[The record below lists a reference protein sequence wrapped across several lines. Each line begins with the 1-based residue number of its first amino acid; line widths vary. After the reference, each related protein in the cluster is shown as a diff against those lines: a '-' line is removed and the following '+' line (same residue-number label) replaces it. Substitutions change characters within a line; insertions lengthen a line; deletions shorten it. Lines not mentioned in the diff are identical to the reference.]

1 MANPNQPNLGQTQQE
16 IRDIAAMTED
26 TFRSVADNIQ
36 GMFRDALEQG
46 QNVSRSL
53 SNDIGNN
60 LKSLARLS
68 SDVINNQDKLNK
80 GVLKQSDIQKQI
92 QQRSEKINAIENQIR
107 VARLAGL
114 DISQDI
120 LEDLEATTRVNQL
133 YINQLLDQK
142 NILDDIDKEIG
153 QLGMGIQ
160 GLGTFAKKL
169 GFDGL
174 AKPLE
179 RAMENTKAYKAQ
191 LIQAQREYDSLI
203 NKSEELTEAEIKR
216 KEELEGEIK
225 LLEKKQGRLKNIL
238 SSLKEELT
246 MTNAVDFV
254 FTNIAKSFLKLN
266 EAQTE
271 FTRETGRNIPHLDTI
286 NSSLISSV
294 DYIKTATSL
303 TKQFGFAAD
312 AVFSKDTIESASKLQ
327 VLMGMSAEEAGNAA
341 ALSKI
346 NGSELDDQSQSILDQ
361 VGAYNKTNQSALSQK
376 GILTDV
382 YNTSQTIQLSLG
394 GSEKRIASANIAARA
409 LGLSL
414 KEVEGI
420 ADSLLDIE
428 SSIAS
433 EFEAEVITGK
443 QLNLEAARYYAL
455 QNDLEGVAKEIG
467 NNQEI
472 LNTFAKGT
480 RIEQEAVAK
489 AMGLSKDQISKMIYA
504 KELEAGITKEQAALN
519 SGMKLEDLERLT
531 VQETITKSM
540 EKMGSALAGPLETLA
555 SMLDN
560 MSQFSGIITTVIGSM
575 IVLKT
580 ITSTILG
587 IEKSIAAYKAISTAR
602 TAAMASLEGS
612 VALQKRAQTLLDL
625 KGLAL
630 GKSKLVQLAAQAA
643 LWALANPITALV
655 GLGVAAAVG
664 AVAYSMISKAGD
676 VNSPADGKTQIST
689 KEGGLFEL
697 SKNDDLVAFPG
708 ASKALSNKNQPVI
721 INQPTAP
728 VQQSPSID
736 YDKMAQAMSKVSV
749 NTNLDGVRVSSEL
762 QKAPMG
768 IATRKI

>member
-1 MANPNQPNLGQTQQE
+1 MANSNQPNLGQTQQE
-16 IRDIAAMTED
+16 IRDIAAMTEE

-36 GMFRDALEQG
+36 TMFRDALEQG

-68 SDVINNQDKLNK
+68 TDVINNQDKLNR
-80 GVLKQSDIQKQI
+80 GILKQSDIQKQI

-120 LEDLEATTRVNQL
+120 LEDLEATTRVNQI
-133 YINQLLDQK
+133 YINQLLDQQD
-142 NILDDIDKEIG
+142 ILDSIDKEIG
-153 QLGMGIQ
+153 QLGLGIQ

-179 RAMENTKAYKAQ
+179 RAMENTKAYKSQ
-191 LIQAQREYDSLI
+191 LIQAQREYSSLI
-203 NKSEELTEAEIKR
+203 NKSGELTEAERKR

-254 FTNIAKSFLKLN
+254 VANIAKGFLKLN
-266 EAQTE
+266 EAQVE

-303 TKQFGFAAD
+303 TQQFGFAAD
-312 AVFSKDTIESASKLQ
+312 AVFSKDTIESATKLQ

-346 NGSELDDQSQSILDQ
+346 NGSELENQSQAILDQ
-361 VGAYNKTNQSALSQK
+361 VGTYNKTNQSALNQK
-376 GILTDV
+376 GILKDV

-394 GSEKRIASANIAARA
+394 GSEKRIAAANIAARA

-420 ADSLLDIE
+420 SDSLLDIE
-428 SSIAS
+428 SSIAA

-455 QNDLEGVAKEIG
+455 QNDLESVAKEIG
-467 NNQEI
+467 NNQEV
-472 LNTFAKGT
+472 LTTFATGT
-480 RIEQEAVAK
+480 RIEQEAIAK
-489 AMGLSKDQISKMIYA
+489 AMGLSRDQISKMIYA
-504 KELEAGITKEQAALN
+504 KEIEAGVTKEQAALN

-531 VQETITKSM
+531 VQESITKSI
-540 EKMGSALAGPLETLA
+540 EKMGQALAGPLETLA

-560 MSQFSGIITTVIGSM
+560 LMQFSGIITTVIGSF
-575 IVLKT
+575 IILKGIQLT
-580 ITSTILG
+580 MLG
-587 IEKSIAAYKAISTAR
+587 IAQAHAAYESLKLGYATAQRGAALGYNGILLARQAILSGELAKAIGIAAAYAIANPF
-602 TAAMASLEGS
+602 
-612 VALQKRAQTLLDL
+612 
-625 KGLAL
+625 
-630 GKSKLVQLAAQAA
+630 AA
-643 LWALANPITALV
+643 LAGLV
-655 GLGVAAAVG
+655 VAAGVG
-664 AVAYSMISKAGD
+664 AVVYSQMKDGVIDPKKGPVVSGEFGTVQLNPKDSIVAGTNLMSNSKVGT
-676 VNSPADGKTQIST
+676 NSSST
-689 KEGGLFEL
+689 
-697 SKNDDLVAFPG
+697 P
-708 ASKALSNKNQPVI
+708 QP
-721 INQPTAP
+721 
-728 VQQSPSID
+728 SPLID
-736 YDKMAQAMSKVSV
+736 YDKMAAAISRVTVQS
-749 NTNLDGVRVSSEL
+749 NLDGVAVSSRL
-762 QKAPMG
+762 QTPMG